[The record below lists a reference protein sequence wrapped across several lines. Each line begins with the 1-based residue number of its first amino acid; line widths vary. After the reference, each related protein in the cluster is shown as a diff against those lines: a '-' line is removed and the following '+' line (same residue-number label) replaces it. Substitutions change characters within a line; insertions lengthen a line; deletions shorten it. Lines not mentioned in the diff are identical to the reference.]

1 MVIIKAVESV
11 DNEYTVFGITED
23 DIKKFISNHVGVFR
37 EYNNGANRFV
47 FIYGE
52 NDTIVENNI
61 KLFFNNKE

>member
-1 MVIIKAVESV
+1 MIIMKAVENI

-23 DIKKFISNHVGVFR
+23 DIKYFVSNHVGIFR
-37 EYNNGANRFV
+37 EYNNGTKRFV
-47 FIYGE
+47 FIYGK